1 MDVNLRKFWTYYQPF
16 RKACHMRDKKE
27 ALKIIEEMGASFPG
41 ERWKGMVLDFMDTF
55 EDVPDYIHTMMVLA
69 PSDDN
74 LKEYL
79 ETKKDLEEE

>member
-16 RKACHMRDKKE
+16 QKACHWGDKIE

-41 ERWKGMVLDFMDTF
+41 ERWKGMVLDFMDKF
-55 EDVPDYIHTMMVLA
+55 GDVPDHIHTMMMLA
-69 PSDDN
+69 PSDEN

-79 ETKKDLEEE
+79 EKRNERTS